1 MEEPISFWGYKEQKS
16 NLILPEHG
24 GDDKT
29 LEDAL
34 SNVSVV
40 YTSDVREGATF
51 IYTTS
56 DRNKFFKTVVSSKI
70 AEAPH
75 PKIVQNLM

>member
-1 MEEPISFWGYKEQKS
+1 MEEPISFWEYKERES

-24 GDDKT
+24 DNDKT
-29 LEDAL
+29 LKDAL

-56 DRNKFFKTVVSSKI
+56 DRNKFFKIVVSSKI
-70 AEAPH
+70 AKAPH
-75 PKIVQNLM
+75 PKIFQNLM